1 MTSKDFTVAIV
12 GGGIAGLT
20 LAIALHARNVN
31 VTVYERAAA
40 FGEIGAGVSFTPN
53 AVEAMKVCHMGVYDA
68 FERVCTRVTS
78 PEKRAAGV
86 FFDYVK
92 GYDPSL
98 GPGEMPKIEFT
109 LRSAYGQN
117 AVHRAHF
124 LDELVKLLPADI
136 ARFGK
141 GLVSVSQDGEEAEM
155 RFEDGSTARADVV
168 IGCDGI
174 KSRVRRSMFGDD
186 APCAYPSYTHKYAY
200 RGLIPIEKARAAL
213 GDDLGGN
220 AFMHLGPNGHL
231 LTFPVAHGKTL
242 NVVAFHQDDGEWPDA
257 ERLTRQ
263 GTRAQALKDFEGWS
277 PAVQA
282 LLSMCDETLSVWAIF
297 DLANPVPSFSRGR
310 VALSGDAA
318 HATSPHHG
326 AGAGF
331 CIEDAAV
338 LATLLS
344 DPAATRANLPVVL
357 EAYDAARR
365 ERGHWLVESSRHLGR
380 MYDWQES
387 MGNDMA
393 AIHADLEERYKII
406 YGDGAEAM
414 CEAARDELHK
424 RIA

>member
-1 MTSKDFTVAIV
+1 MASSKDFTVAIV

-20 LAIALHARNVN
+20 LAIALRARNIN

-53 AVEAMKVCHMGVYDA
+53 AVEAMKVCHAGVYDA
-68 FERVCTRVTS
+68 FERVCTLVTS
-78 PEKRAAGV
+78 PAKREAGV

-141 GLVSVSQDGEEAEM
+141 GLVSVAEVGEEAEM

-200 RGLIPIEKARAAL
+200 RGLIPIEKAKAAL
-213 GDDLGGN
+213 GDDLGSN
-220 AFMHLGPNGHL
+220 AFMHVGSRDNGADLSSGRTGISSRSPSRTARRSTSSRSTRTTASGPTRSASPGRARARR
-231 LTFPVAHGKTL
+231 PSRTL
-242 NVVAFHQDDGEWPDA
+242 RAGARPC
-257 ERLTRQ
+257 RLCSPCATR
-263 GTRAQALKDFEGWS
+263 
-277 PAVQA
+277 P
-282 LLSMCDETLSVWAIF
+282 SVW
-297 DLANPVPSFSRGR
+297 
-310 VALSGDAA
+310 
-318 HATSPHHG
+318 
-326 AGAGF
+326 
-331 CIEDAAV
+331 
-338 LATLLS
+338 
-344 DPAATRANLPVVL
+344 
-357 EAYDAARR
+357 
-365 ERGHWLVESSRHLGR
+365 
-380 MYDWQES
+380 
-387 MGNDMA
+387 
-393 AIHADLEERYKII
+393 
-406 YGDGAEAM
+406 
-414 CEAARDELHK
+414 
-424 RIA
+424 